1 MTELQRALAEI
12 SEIRGAIAE
21 VNDFRGYGPVSVAAS
36 GVLALAVASA
46 QAHWTMRFAA
56 DPRTYF
62 AVWIGVAA
70 LAASMTSLETFKR
83 TRRVHADLAV
93 PMMLRALEPFA
104 PALIAGALLTA
115 VLFRF
120 APQALWLLPGLW
132 QIVFSL
138 GVFASRRFLPRQMT
152 IVGLWYLG
160 AGLVSIAACSG
171 GAVCSPWVMGVPF
184 GVGQLLVA
192 AILRYGFREQS

>member
-36 GVLALAVASA
+36 GVLALAVACG

-56 DPRTYF
+56 DARTYI

-70 LAASMTSLETFKR
+70 VAALMTSLETFQR

-93 PMMLRALEPFA
+93 PMMQRALEQFA
-104 PALIAGALLTA
+104 PALIAGALLTG

-138 GVFASRRFLPRQMT
+138 GVFASCRFLPRQMT

-160 AGLVSIAACSG
+160 AGLVSVAACSG

-192 AILRYGFREQS
+192 AILRYGFRERT

>member
-1 MTELQRALAEI
+1 LQRALAEI

-46 QAHWTMRFAA
+46 QAHWAMRFAA
-56 DPRTYF
+56 DPRNFF

-70 LAASMTSLETFKR
+70 LAACMTSLETFKR

-93 PMMLRALEPFA
+93 PMMQRALEQFA

-138 GVFASRRFLPRQMT
+138 GVFASCRFLPWQMT

-160 AGLVSIAACSG
+160 TGLVSIAACSG

-192 AILRYGFREQS
+192 AILRYGFREKT